1 LNLIFLVI
9 LAVGGLFYFRHY
21 ESSHYGTQDSC
32 VAMARAGAQSAPEIL
47 GELGKRYGSAAVAFL
62 LQRVFDTDNAMLKKS
77 VEVAL
82 LAKSEGAS
90 QWQCALGLLDIDLN
104 VTGKHEEIV
113 LVMAR
118 ALGLQREIS
127 LSNECDAPI
136 DTNVI
141 YYNNYQGWQRAREI
155 EIPANTT
162 RNTNDT
168 ADRDEF
174 YVYAVDSA
182 NGRVWGRPAGQGDRD
197 DYFSNNKS
205 ESPEVWQKQLVG
217 YTRATSQVIAD
228 HFAIRFSCNR
238 S

>member
-1 LNLIFLVI
+1 LNLIFLGI
-9 LAVGGLFYFRHY
+9 LALVGLFFFRHY
-21 ESSHYGTQDSC
+21 EASQYGTQDSC

-62 LQRVFDTDNAMLKKS
+62 LQQVFDKDNAMLKKS

-82 LAKSEGAS
+82 LAKTDGTS
-90 QWQCALGLLDIDLN
+90 QWKCALGLLDIDLN
-104 VTGKHEEIV
+104 VTGKHKEIV

-127 LSNECDAPI
+127 ISNECDAPL
-136 DTNVI
+136 DANVV
-141 YYNNYQGWQRAREI
+141 YYNNDHGWQRARELD
-155 EIPANTT
+155 IPANSS
-162 RNTNDT
+162 RNTNNT

-182 NGRVWGRPAGQGDRD
+182 NGRVWGQPAGQGDRD
-197 DYFSNNKS
+197 DYFSNDRP
-205 ESPEVWQKQLVG
+205 ESPEVGQKQLVG
-217 YTRATSQVIAD
+217 FAHANSQVIED